1 MTTCKI
7 ELIFHAFF
15 REITKTRKIL
25 EEISDDCTIN
35 NILTKLVN
43 RYGNE
48 FDIIDPSTGKISNEN
63 VILLNGKS
71 IRETNIKV
79 KDKDVLIFS
88 LPFGGG

>member
-7 ELIFHAFF
+7 EIFFHAFF

-25 EEISDDCTIN
+25 EEINDNSTLN
-35 NILTKLVN
+35 NILTKLVD

-48 FDIIDPSTGKISNEN
+48 FAIIDPKTGKISNEN

-71 IRETNIKV
+71 VRETNLKL
-79 KDKDVLIFS
+79 KNNDVLIFS